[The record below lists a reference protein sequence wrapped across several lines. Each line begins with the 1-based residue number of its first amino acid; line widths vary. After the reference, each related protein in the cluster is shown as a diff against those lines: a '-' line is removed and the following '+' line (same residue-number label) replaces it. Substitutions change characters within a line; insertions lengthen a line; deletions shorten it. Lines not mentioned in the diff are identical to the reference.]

1 MLGIHRFHYTSA
13 LSEKHGT
20 GVNGHLVFKAGTHDG
35 SFRSEQRHSLTHHV
49 GSHQRTVSVVVL
61 QERNQG
67 CSDRGNLVRR
77 DVDQVDILLRKD
89 RIVGQTTGFHLLAQH
104 VVLVHRRV
112 GLGDTL
118 VVFLFGGQEYRRLV
132 EEHLA
137 VLHTTIR
144 SLDKAEV
151 VDLGEHTE

>member
-1 MLGIHRFHYTSA
+1 MLGIHGLHHTGAF
-13 LSEKHGT
+13 SEEHGT
-20 GVNGHLVFKAGTHDG
+20 GVNGHLVFKASTHDG

-49 GSHQRTVSVVVL
+49 RSHQSTVCVVIL

-67 CSDRGNLVRR
+67 CSNRGNLVRR
-77 DVDQVDILLRKD
+77 NVDQVDILLRKD
-89 RIVGQTTGFHLLAQH
+89 RIVGQTTSFHLLAQH

-112 GLGDTL
+112 GLSDTL

-144 SLDKAEV
+144 SLNKAEM
-151 VDLGEHTE
+151 VDLGEHAE